1 MTHQGRGQSQRYL
14 LDRGVRN
21 SLIRAYLHYGD
32 GGAQEDSYL
41 TAPTKEV
48 TVALAGGDA
57 DNTHL
62 YAPPHMVL
70 VRPELM
76 RACVDLAIPW
86 WRPEMEKVTLAR
98 RGLDSA
104 QLAEKRLH
112 SADGCLRN
120 FCLSVQVAI
129 RAGLARPYTT
139 DETGIDFSSLPM

>member
-1 MTHQGRGQSQRYL
+1 ML

-76 RACVDLAIPW
+76 RECIDLATGALTTPSGYRTHWTTPEEAREVMAGYGMRVVDLKEIGNGVLVAF
-86 WRPEMEKVTLAR
+86 R
-98 RGLDSA
+98 
-104 QLAEKRLH
+104 KR
-112 SADGCLRN
+112 
-120 FCLSVQVAI
+120 
-129 RAGLARPYTT
+129 
-139 DETGIDFSSLPM
+139 